1 MASRKQVDLESQKPT
16 PTAAAVASAPATA
29 VPASSAGASSVG
41 RNSGSVVVGI
51 SDGQHVAP
59 ETQPL
64 LAEPNGDSHDEGLG
78 DDGGATSTTDDEAT
92 RLERAMAQAFRSTAE
107 LAKHL
112 PTGAVLVFQVLSPV
126 FTNGGKCDDVNRVM
140 TAWLVV
146 LCAAGCFF
154 LCFTDS
160 FHDAKGTVR
169 YVVATRRG
177 LWVIDGTPPPPPEKA
192 AEKRLKFI
200 DFFHAFLSL
209 IVFMSVAMFDRN
221 VGACFNPVMSYDT
234 RQVLTAV
241 PLVGGL
247 VGTLLFATFPSTRHG
262 IGFPVPAA

>member
-1 MASRKQVDLESQKPT
+1 MASKTQGDIDSRT
-16 PTAAAVASAPATA
+16 PPPLASAVTSAPATA
-29 VPASSAGASSVG
+29 APAASGGSD
-41 RNSGSVVVGI
+41 SGSVTIGI
-51 SDGQHVAP
+51 SDTNHAAP

-64 LAEPNGDSHDEGLG
+64 LSQPNRDDP
-78 DDGGATSTTDDEAT
+78 DGGSEASDGETT
-92 RLERAMAQAFRSTAE
+92 RLERAMAKAFRSTAE

-112 PTGAVLVFQVLSPV
+112 PTGAVLAFEVLSPV
-126 FTNGGKCDDVNRVM
+126 FTNGGKCVDVNRVM
-140 TAWLVV
+140 TAWLVG
-146 LCAAGCFF
+146 LSAAACFF

-160 FHDAKGTVR
+160 FLDAKGTVR
-169 YVVATRRG
+169 YVVATRAG
-177 LWVIDGTPPPPPEKA
+177 VWVIDGTPPPSPADA

-234 RQVLTAV
+234 RQVLTTL
-241 PLVGGL
+241 PLAGGL

-262 IGFPVPAA
+262 IGFPFAAA

>member
-1 MASRKQVDLESQKPT
+1 M
-16 PTAAAVASAPATA
+16 
-29 VPASSAGASSVG
+29 G
-41 RNSGSVVVGI
+41 RNSGSVVVGV
-51 SDGQHVAP
+51 SDGRHVAP

-64 LAEPNGDSHDEGLG
+64 LLAELPNGDSHDDEGLG
-78 DDGGATSTTDDEAT
+78 DDDGGATSTTDDEAT
-92 RLERAMAQAFRSTAE
+92 RLERAMAKAFRSTAE

-112 PTGAVLVFQVLSPV
+112 PTGAVLVFEVLSPV

-140 TAWLVV
+140 TAWLVG

-177 LWVIDGTPPPPPEKA
+177 VWVIDGTPPPSPEKA
-192 AEKRLKFI
+192 AEKRVKFI
-200 DFFHAFLSL
+200 DFFHAFMSL
-209 IVFMSVAMFDRN
+209 VVFMSVAMFDRN

-241 PLVGGL
+241 PLAGGL

>member
-1 MASRKQVDLESQKPT
+1 MAAKNQVDLESQKPAA
-16 PTAAAVASAPATA
+16 TADTVVASAPATA
-29 VPASSAGASSVG
+29 VPAPTGGASSVG
-41 RNSGSVVVGI
+41 RNSSSVV
-51 SDGQHVAP
+51 GQHEAP

-64 LAEPNGDSHDEGLG
+64 LAEPNGDTADEELG
-78 DDGGATSTTDDEAT
+78 DGGAATDDETT
-92 RLERAMAQAFRSTAE
+92 RLERAMAKAFRSTAE

-112 PTGAVLVFQVLSPV
+112 PTGAVLVFEVLSPV

-140 TAWLVV
+140 TAWLVG

-177 LWVIDGTPPPPPEKA
+177 VWVIDGTPPPPPEEAK
-192 AEKRLKFI
+192 EKRLKFI
-200 DFFHAFLSL
+200 DFFHSFLSL
-209 IVFMSVAMFDRN
+209 VVFMSVAMFDRN
-221 VGACFNPVMSYDT
+221 VGACFDPVMSYDT

-241 PLVGGL
+241 PLAGGL

-262 IGFPVPAA
+262 IGFPAPAA